1 MNARRV
7 LCKSRKPTVIPFKT
21 NSLLFLFSIDVGFVG
36 DVLPG
41 HVYHFH
47 LLVPLLKTIK
57 RNFFKYVFLFN
68 KSQFYFVIVRDVKLV
83 RCNNKLRGMRMYT

>member
-21 NSLLFLFSIDVGFVG
+21 NSLLSQLSIDVGIVG
-36 DVLPG
+36 DVLPS

-57 RNFFKYVFLFN
+57 RNVCKYVF
-68 KSQFYFVIVRDVKLV
+68 SMKL
-83 RCNNKLRGMRMYT
+83 

>member
-21 NSLLFLFSIDVGFVG
+21 NSLILQFSIDFGFVG
-36 DVLPG
+36 DVLPS

-57 RNFFKYVFLFN
+57 QNVLKYVFSM
-68 KSQFYFVIVRDVKLV
+68 K
-83 RCNNKLRGMRMYT
+83 